1 LRKGG
6 WLGEELLRKKCFVA
20 GWVQNLVSDPKVG
33 CAESSWDIPY
43 LLTPLKENTKAAIN
57 AAIILNA
64 ATLPVR
70 FTHASAMVREDK
82 QLPSPPPEDSK
93 SPYGKSKHVKGSS
106 SSSSLVK
113 RLASSSSLTS
123 NGQVKRTTYG
133 SSTNGLKKVDP
144 NDDLLILLLAQKAA
158 TDSQDCNILNPEE
171 VEELKNVKPSFHPL
185 HSH

>member
-1 LRKGG
+1 
-6 WLGEELLRKKCFVA
+6 
-20 GWVQNLVSDPKVG
+20 
-33 CAESSWDIPY
+33 
-43 LLTPLKENTKAAIN
+43 
-57 AAIILNA
+57 
-64 ATLPVR
+64 
-70 FTHASAMVREDK
+70 MVREDK
-82 QLPSPPPEDSK
+82 QLPTPPPEDSK
-93 SPYGKSKHVKGSS
+93 SPYGKSKHVKGSSSS

-171 VEELKNVKPSFHPL
+171 VEELKNVKKAHPPFAQAL
-185 HSH
+185 MIRNDNYLNQ